1 MKKKILS
8 LIASLILTLS
18 ASYAR
23 SNDGK
28 IPQNVS
34 SVFSNDFSHARN
46 INWEMYRGC
55 YKASFVDMGMTL
67 YAFYTPDAEFMGIA
81 GNLAA
86 DKLPVS
92 LQTTLKEKYPA
103 YWITELYQ
111 FTINTTPGYLITIEN
126 ADRKVMLKAEAN
138 KSWSFYAEVKKN

>member
-1 MKKKILS
+1 MKKKILI
-8 LIASLILTLS
+8 LTTSLILTLF
-18 ASYAR
+18 ASYAK

-34 SVFSNDFSHARN
+34 SVFATDFSNARN
-46 INWEMYRGC
+46 INWEMYKGF
-55 YKASFVDMGMTL
+55 YKASFMDMGMTL

-81 GNLAA
+81 VNLPA
-86 DKLPVS
+86 DKLPVY
-92 LQTTLKEKYPA
+92 LQTKLKEKYSG
-103 YWITELYQ
+103 YWITELFQ

-138 KSWSFYAEVKKN
+138 NSWSYYAEVKKG